1 MIDLFKHVVAIYLV
15 SDIFALLF
23 AGTRGINACIYA
35 GLGRSNF
42 GKEVGKGT
50 ASSFIFFLV
59 RITKS
64 VKETQGLVGGAEALQ
79 AGIHEHLGTQVHSLG
94 MGIWSLAFP
103 F

>member
-1 MIDLFKHVVAIYLV
+1 MLV
-15 SDIFALLF
+15 SDAPTLAKNLEKEETHG
-23 AGTRGINACIYA
+23 AGEREREG
-35 GLGRSNF
+35 S
-42 GKEVGKGT
+42 EVS

-79 AGIHEHLGTQVHSLG
+79 AGIHEHSGTQVHSLG